1 MQIFE
6 RIFTFIKN
14 IRSAPKQHKVLE
26 MSSTDLVLELEK
38 TLNMVDAFVDVYEEE
53 PDDPAVVKKLTEEID
68 ALKLQLAANE
78 SGSNDFMPKHPDH
91 NIHSAI
97 NSFEQNAIA
106 LKDQLAFVKIQK
118 EASGQNN
125 PDTKFGEDFEK
136 LVDECDDKVNRL
148 VQVCIM

>member
-1 MQIFE
+1 
-6 RIFTFIKN
+6 
-14 IRSAPKQHKVLE
+14 

-38 TLNMVDAFVDVYEEE
+38 TLNMVDAFVDEYEEE
-53 PDDPAVVKKLTEEID
+53 PHDLDVVKKLTEEID

-78 SGSNDFMPKHPDH
+78 SGSNDSTPKHTDH
-91 NIHSAI
+91 NIHSDI
-97 NSFEQNAIA
+97 ESFEQNAIA

-136 LVDECDDKVNRL
+136 LVGECDDKVNRM
-148 VQVCIM
+148 VQVCII